1 MKQEI
6 KSHGRGMGIGFA
18 VLATV
23 IWSGNFIIARG
34 MAESVPPATLAFMRW
49 SVASLAVLPLGL
61 GALLRDWPVV
71 RRNLPVLLLTSL
83 LGVTVFNTVIYLAGQ
98 TTVTLNLS
106 LISATF
112 PVFVIILSRIFLG
125 EPVSVRRVLGISLT
139 IGGVVSLVVHGDLDR
154 LRTLSFASGD
164 LWMLSASFIF
174 AVYSLLVR
182 RKPRDMSQ
190 NGFLAFTFLAGLVML
205 IPWMLWEQ
213 AGSSWPAMTTP
224 VIGSVLY
231 IGLMA
236 SLAAYFCWNMAVAS
250 IGPAKAGFIYYS
262 LPLFSAAEAYLI
274 LGEPVT
280 LLHVLSGVCVL
291 SGIIVATRN

>member
-1 MKQEI
+1 
-6 KSHGRGMGIGFA
+6 MGHTITNRAKVVGIVCA

-83 LGVTVFNTVIYLAGQ
+83 LGVTVFNTVLYLAGR

-106 LISATF
+106 LISTTF
-112 PVFVIILSRIFLG
+112 PVFVIVLSRIFLG
-125 EPVSVRRVLGISLT
+125 EPVSVRRVSGIMLA
-139 IGGVVSLVVHGDLDR
+139 IGGIVFLVVQGDLNR
-154 LRTLSFASGD
+154 LRTLTFASGD
-164 LWMLSASFIF
+164 LWMLTAAFIF

-205 IPWMLWEQ
+205 TPWMLWEQ
-213 AGSSWPAMTTP
+213 AGSSWPVMTMP
-224 VIGSVLY
+224 VVGSVLY

-236 SLAAYFCWNMAVAS
+236 SLVAYFCWNRAVAT

-262 LPLFSAAEAYLI
+262 LPVFSAAEAYLI

-280 LLHVLSGVCVL
+280 LVHVLSGACVL
-291 SGIIVATRN
+291 TGIIVATRS